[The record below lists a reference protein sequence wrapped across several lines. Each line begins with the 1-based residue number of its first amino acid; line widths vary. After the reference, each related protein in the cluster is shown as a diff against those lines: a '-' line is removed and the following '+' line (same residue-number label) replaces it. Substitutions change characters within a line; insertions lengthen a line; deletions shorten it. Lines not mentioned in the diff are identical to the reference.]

1 MSIDEAIKNLNKV
14 VDGDYELAFVSREEQ
29 KQVLEWLEDYKRLV
43 TQQLTT
49 CDINKVIEELELH
62 SFELGTD
69 TLPAHYVRLNDAV
82 DIVKRGVVNE

>member
-43 TQQLTT
+43 TQQSTT
-49 CDINKVIEELELH
+49 YDINKVIEELELH

-69 TLPAHYVRLNDAV
+69 TLLAHYVRLDKAI
-82 DIVKRGVVNE
+82 DIVKEGVVNE